1 MAGNGCILGLHGFL
15 ENWFPDAG
23 KNPEAL
29 TDKLGGYDLMAATK
43 TKKAKKATKKS
54 TNLQPIGD
62 RIVVER
68 EESLGTTAGGILLPE
83 SAKDKPSR
91 GTVIA
96 VGNGRLLKDGSRG
109 ELQLKAGD
117 KVLFTSYG
125 PDEIKL
131 GEAEFLL
138 MREDDVLA
146 VIE

>member
-1 MAGNGCILGLHGFL
+1 
-15 ENWFPDAG
+15 
-23 KNPEAL
+23 
-29 TDKLGGYDLMAATK
+29 MAATK
-43 TKKAKKATKKS
+43 TKKAKKKS

-68 EESLGTTAGGILLPE
+68 EQSLDTTAGGILLPE

-96 VGNGRLLKDGSRG
+96 VGNGRLLKDGTRG
-109 ELQLKAGD
+109 PLQLKAGD
-117 KVLFTSYG
+117 QVLFTSYG

-131 GEAEFLL
+131 GDDEFLL